1 LQVAVWLEGE
11 AGGGE
16 EGGREEEIGPGVRSL
31 RKKVKGLAIEIE
43 REMKYRGVQDKRLV
57 RSMSEWIHVA
67 MESGENAE
75 RDQTGWGG
83 GGGGGEGMGEEKGI
97 RGMGE
102 RVDPMTDGK
111 EGCSMA

>member
-1 LQVAVWLEGE
+1 
-11 AGGGE
+11 
-16 EGGREEEIGPGVRSL
+16 L
-31 RKKVKGLAIEIE
+31 RKKVKGLAMEIE

-75 RDQTGWGG
+75 RDQTGRGGGGG
-83 GGGGGEGMGEEKGI
+83 GGGGGEGMGEGKGI

-102 RVDPMTDGK
+102 RVDPMTDGN